1 MAYSKAAATRQ
12 QDQQATRAPEHHGVR
27 PEHEALTARENAHQ
41 SIPTDPAELGTML
54 SRADGASR
62 SRIVLQLQRTHGNAF
77 VQRIVRQATAPAPA
91 RSHAR
96 EEGANRMQVATT
108 SPDRVQ
114 RGFWSRL
121 WSGIRSIGSAIGSAL
136 GSAFSWLGERLGDA
150 ARWVVNLVRD
160 LPQRLAR
167 LGRTILDALQGVATF
182 IPDAIRALA
191 SGGLRGF
198 GDWLWERLKAG
209 GAWALQLITRVFDTL
224 GGPEI
229 IEFLEHIFSKVSRL
243 SGEEEAAAK
252 SVMGPSA
259 IRWGQVRI
267 GEGGFLSIVFR
278 FNEARAF
285 TTWHTI
291 NLPPA
296 DRHNLAI
303 IVHELVHVYQYEKV
317 GSWYLPQAAHAQM
330 TIGYGYGGAAGL
342 TRDRAAGKHYAGY
355 NREQQ
360 AQIAQDYYT
369 LKQGGGSTEA
379 YEPFIAELRS
389 GAL

>member
-1 MAYSKAAATRQ
+1 MASSRTAATRH
-12 QDQQATRAPEHHGVR
+12 QDQQATHAQEHHHAEREPG
-27 PEHEALTARENAHQ
+27 ALTTRESVRQ
-41 SIPTDPAELGTML
+41 VLPTDPASLRAML
-54 SRADGASR
+54 SCADGASR

-77 VQRIVRQATAPAPA
+77 VQRIVRQAAAPA
-91 RSHAR
+91 R
-96 EEGANRMQVATT
+96 EERSGEVEISAT

-114 RGFWSRL
+114 RGFWSNL

-259 IRWGQVRI
+259 IRWNQVRI
-267 GEGGFLSIVFR
+267 GEGGFLSIIFR

-303 IVHELVHVYQYEKV
+303 IVHELTHVYQYEKV